1 LKLTG
6 FSGSSRESR
15 EEEDW
20 APQMNIV
27 VSVSHLLITI
37 NCSTNFIIY
46 CYKDKK

>member
-1 LKLTG
+1 LVQGSGRENTG
-6 FSGSSRESR
+6 